1 MIRQRSAILILGAAT
16 AAAIILVC
24 FFKAPPIAV
33 CAGTLMAVAFLLLRN
48 RSNEF
53 EGKVKNTNEKN

>member
-1 MIRQRSAILILGAAT
+1 MIRQRSGILILGSAT
-16 AAAIILVC
+16 AAAIVLVC

-48 RSNEF
+48 RTNES
-53 EGKVKNTNEKN
+53 EGKVNTNEKN